1 MRVSLPQALARIG
14 NTFLGHQ
21 HSSFRSQALLWAWA
35 FFSFSSF
42 GLGQSPSISVI
53 LDPEAIVVGQTAVL
67 TITISSHQKLE
78 EVKPPDFAPL
88 LPACFQI
95 SYLGTKKRYS
105 FVNGQSSVLK
115 IWSYSLIPQEEGSFT
130 LSDFVLPF
138 NGKSAQIKPVTIT
151 VTPRSQL
158 QDWTGSQKDTW
169 SRSGFTDPFYGGAQ
183 KIEANID
190 KQSPFVGEQVT
201 YTFRYLHTAI
211 VPSVNVPKY
220 QLPSMNQFWKY
231 QLGESKSKMEIIGGE
246 RFRVTEIEVALFPM
260 IAGITIIN
268 PSVLTLPTL
277 AELSDQFIP
286 RQLETEETIKVIVRS
301 LPEIGRPTS
310 FEGIVGKYQIAS
322 EVEKTVAGVG
332 EAIAMHVRIS
342 GIGNIE
348 TLPDLKVPEGVDLV
362 VYDSNIIDTTQ
373 DTNGKIS
380 GTRTYGYVIIPASPG
395 RLEIPVIEVSYF
407 DPDKEKYEIIRTT
420 PIPLEILPETE
431 IGAKIAQADSIS
443 GSTKT
448 STRLGRYGVFAW
460 SFGALFIVAIGSIF
474 VIRILKRKLGQV
486 EEQKLRQLDAYDNVL
501 TGLDK
506 TQSFADLANVIY
518 GYISDNFGGSSVG
531 LNPEVVKRKLLLEN
545 ISELSTDEVVGILRK
560 CDMVM
565 FAPATTP
572 ISEFKVAV
580 ERSKSVVGRIEEE
593 LKKKE

>member
-1 MRVSLPQALARIG
+1 
-14 NTFLGHQ
+14 
-21 HSSFRSQALLWAWA
+21 LLLWA

-53 LDPEAIVVGQTAVL
+53 VAPEAIVVGQNAIL

-78 EVKPPDFAPL
+78 VVNPPDLAPF
-88 LPACFQI
+88 LPASFQI

-105 FVNGQSSVLK
+105 FVNEQSSVSK
-115 IWSYSLIPQEEGSFT
+115 FWSYSLIPQEEGSFT
-130 LSDFVLPF
+130 LSDLVLPF
-138 NGKSAQIKPVTIT
+138 NGKSTQIIPVTII
-151 VTPRSQL
+151 VRPRSQL
-158 QDWTGSQKDTW
+158 QDWTGSQKHTW
-169 SRSGFTDPFYGGAQ
+169 SRSAFTDPFYGGLQ
-183 KIEANID
+183 KIEANVD
-190 KQSPFVGEQVT
+190 KQSPFVGEQMT

-211 VPSVNVPKY
+211 IPSVDVPKY

-231 QLGESKSKMEIIGGE
+231 QLGESKSKMEIMDGE

-268 PSVLTLPTL
+268 PSVLSLPTST
-277 AELSDQFIP
+277 ELSDQFIP
-286 RQLETEETIKVIVRS
+286 RQLETEEAIKVSVRS
-301 LPEIGRPTS
+301 LPETGRPIS

-332 EAIAMHVRIS
+332 EAITMQVRIS

-348 TLPDLKVPEGVDLV
+348 ALPNLKVPEVVDLV
-362 VYDSNIIDTTQ
+362 VYDSNIIDTTR

-380 GTRTYGYVIIPASPG
+380 GTRTYGYVIIPSKPG
-395 RLEIPVIEVSYF
+395 RLAIPVIEVCYF

-431 IGAKIAQADSIS
+431 IEAKITQVDSIS
-443 GSTKT
+443 GSTET
-448 STRLGRYGVFAW
+448 STRMGRYGIFAW
-460 SFGALFIVAIGSIF
+460 SFGVLFIVVIGSIF
-474 VIRILKRKLGQV
+474 VIKILKREFGQV

-501 TGLDK
+501 TVLDK

-518 GYISDNFGGSSVG
+518 DYISDNFGGNSVG
-531 LNPEVVKRKLLLEN
+531 LNPEIVKRKLLLEN
-545 ISELSTDEVVGILRK
+545 ISELSTDEVVEILRE

-565 FAPATTP
+565 FTPATSQ

-580 ERSKSVVGRIEEE
+580 EKAKSVVGRIEEE
-593 LKKKE
+593 LSKKGQVKHANKV